1 MQMILCPSKRL
12 LPAVL
17 ILVLVIAFSCGSKV
31 SHEGTYVAGG
41 GDASADAVI
50 VLELKENGKGCWKK
64 EDEEVPFSWKVH
76 RGGQLRLHLKLGG
89 IVLGKIA
96 DGTIEIVLPGT
107 EKLIFR
113 KK

>member
-1 MQMILCPSKRL
+1 MKLYPSKRL
-12 LPAVL
+12 LSVVL
-17 ILVLVIAFSCGSKV
+17 ILVLVIAFSCRSKV
-31 SHEGTYVAGG
+31 SNEGTYVN
-41 GDASADAVI
+41 ASADSTI

-76 RGGQLRLHLKLGG
+76 RGGELRLHLKLGG
-89 IVLGKIA
+89 IVLGEIA